1 MKDQILKLCKRL
13 KKCTLNDILQLMEIQ
28 PEVLELAIMYLIS
41 EGDLQEK
48 DGIYT
53 VIEKTTKKGQIEN
66 KNLNLMFMFH
76 SSETVD
82 LIMRGFCALIP
93 TQKLSHL
100 VNVDDNCIG
109 DFYRIFRNLIYER
122 QLNELL
128 NFYFTNPQQ
137 GRFRKF
143 FEKYAY
149 FYSYNNK
156 IYVSKKLLQANRE
169 KNFSDAEIQDFKK
182 VYSYLSRIE
191 SHNMNEVCLHQR
203 LAESIWRREKDF
215 QKLYEDLKNNFINS

>member
-13 KKCTLNDILQLMEIQ
+13 KKSTLNDILQLMEIQ
-28 PEVLELAIMYLIS
+28 PEVLELALMYLIS

-203 LAESIWRREKDF
+203 LAEGIWRREKEF
-215 QKLYEDLKNNFINS
+215 KELYDDLRNNLIA

>member
-28 PEVLELAIMYLIS
+28 PEVLKLALMYLIS

-82 LIMRGFCALIP
+82 LIMRGFCALIS

-100 VNVDDNCIG
+100 VGVDDNCIG

-203 LAESIWRREKDF
+203 LAEGIWRRDKEFKE
-215 QKLYEDLKNNFINS
+215 LYEDLKNNLIA

>member
-28 PEVLELAIMYLIS
+28 PAVLELALLYLIQ
-41 EGDLQEK
+41 EGALQEK
-48 DGIYT
+48 DGVYT

-66 KNLNLMFMFH
+66 KNLQFMFMFH
-76 SSETVD
+76 SPETVD
-82 LIMRGFCALIP
+82 LIMRGFCASIT
-93 TQKLSHL
+93 TQKLAYL
-100 VNVDDNCIG
+100 VNLDDNCIG

-128 NFYFTNPQQ
+128 NYYFVDPQQ
-137 GRFRKF
+137 GRFRTF

-149 FYSYNNK
+149 FYSYDNK
-156 IYVSKKLLQANRE
+156 IFVSKKLLQAKKE
-169 KNFSDAEIQDFKK
+169 KNFTNTEIQEFKK

-191 SHNMNEVCLHQR
+191 SHNMNEVCLYQR
-203 LAESIWRREKDF
+203 LAEGIWRREKRF
-215 QKLYEDLKNNFINS
+215 QELYTDLKNNLIN

>member
-28 PEVLELAIMYLIS
+28 PAVLELALMYLIQ
-41 EGDLQEK
+41 EGELQEN
-48 DGIYT
+48 DGVYT

-66 KNLNLMFMFH
+66 KNLQLMFMFH
-76 SSETVD
+76 SPETID
-82 LIMRGFCALIP
+82 LIIRGFCTLIP
-93 TQKLSHL
+93 TQKLANL
-100 VNVDDNCIG
+100 VNTDDNCIG

-128 NFYFTNPQQ
+128 NHYFIDPQQ

-143 FEKYAY
+143 FERFAY
-149 FYSYNNK
+149 FYTYNNK
-156 IYVSKKLLQANRE
+156 IFVSKKPLRANRE
-169 KNFSDAEIQDFKK
+169 KNFTETEVQDFKK

-203 LAESIWRREKDF
+203 LAEGIWRREKDF
-215 QKLYEDLKNNFINS
+215 QELYMDLKNNLIA

>member
-13 KKCTLNDILQLMEIQ
+13 KKSTLNDILQLMEIQ

-76 SSETVD
+76 SPETVD

-156 IYVSKKLLQANRE
+156 IYVSKKFLQANRE
-169 KNFSDAEIQDFKK
+169 KNFTDAEIQDFKK

-203 LAESIWRREKDF
+203 LAEGIWRREKEF
-215 QKLYEDLKNNFINS
+215 QELYEDLKNNLIA

>member
-28 PEVLELAIMYLIS
+28 PEVLKLALMYLIH
-41 EGDLQEK
+41 EGAIQEK
-48 DGIYT
+48 DGVYT
-53 VIEKTTKKGQIEN
+53 AIPQKTKKGEFEN
-66 KNLNLMFMFH
+66 KNLKLMFMFH

-93 TQKLSHL
+93 THKLSHL
-100 VNVDDNCIG
+100 VGVDDNCIG

-169 KNFSDAEIQDFKK
+169 KNFTDAEIQDFKK

-203 LAESIWRREKDF
+203 LAEGIWRREKEF
-215 QKLYEDLKNNFINS
+215 QELYEDLKNNLIT

>member
-28 PEVLELAIMYLIS
+28 PEVLELALMYLIS

-48 DGIYT
+48 AGIYT

-76 SSETVD
+76 SPETVD

-100 VNVDDNCIG
+100 VNIDDNCIG

-169 KNFSDAEIQDFKK
+169 KNFTDTEIQDFKK

-203 LAESIWRREKDF
+203 LAEGIWRREKVF
-215 QKLYEDLKNNFINS
+215 QELYEDLRNNLIA